1 VIKKKIYVRGPVLS
15 QSGYGVQA
23 RFALRA
29 LKSREDLFDIFIQP
43 TAWGQTGWIW
53 EDDDFRRWMDERI
66 TATSVLAHQKQ
77 LSPDVSLQVTIP
89 NEFERIAPVN
99 FGYTAG
105 IETTKVAPVWLQKGN
120 EMDKIIVTSNHSKTT
135 YENTAVEAT
144 NNQTGETF
152 PYRLQTPI
160 EVVNY
165 AVRTHDPEPIEGFEP
180 TNKFNYLMISQ
191 WGPRKNFDNAIKW
204 WVEEFI
210 DQDVGLILKT
220 NLRNNSIMDFEPLE
234 AHIKALLSG
243 YPDRK
248 CKVNILHGDLTEG
261 QLTWLY
267 SHDKVKALVNIAH
280 GEGFGLPLFEAAIN
294 GLPIVTVPWSGQ
306 LDYLVHD
313 GKKYFTDV
321 DFTLQPVSEQA
332 VWDGVIQRD
341 SLWAH
346 AEQGSYKMKLRW
358 LKKNWKKAKKQA
370 LELKTLVRDKLEE
383 DKMNAKFVD
392 AIWSVI
398 KPQELSEEEQEWI
411 SGITN
416 QVVNY
421 D

>member
-1 VIKKKIYVRGPVLS
+1 
-15 QSGYGVQA
+15 
-23 RFALRA
+23 
-29 LKSREDLFDIFIQP
+29 
-43 TAWGQTGWIW
+43 
-53 EDDDFRRWMDERI
+53 
-66 TATSVLAHQKQ
+66 
-77 LSPDVSLQVTIP
+77 
-89 NEFERIAPVN
+89 
-99 FGYTAG
+99 
-105 IETTKVAPVWLQKGN
+105 
-120 EMDKIIVTSNHSKTT
+120 
-135 YENTAVEAT
+135 
-144 NNQTGETF
+144 
-152 PYRLQTPI
+152 
-160 EVVNY
+160 
-165 AVRTHDPEPIEGFEP
+165 
-180 TNKFNYLMISQ
+180 MISQ

-220 NLRNNSIMDFEPLE
+220 NLKNNSIMDFEPLE
-234 AHIKALLSG
+234 AHIKALLSS

-248 CKVNILHGDLTEG
+248 CKVNILHGDLSEG

-267 SHDKVKALVNIAH
+267 THDKVKALVNIAH

-306 LDYLVHD
+306 LDYLIHD